1 MAETEETLPRATV
14 QKIIKEIL
22 MNPENNPS
30 TKELSCAKETVDV
43 LSSACLDP
51 DFVATEF
58 IKMISMQSNEICEKD
73 KKKTIAPEHAI
84 QAISTL
90 GWEQHEKDLKD
101 TWENSR
107 EVTKAIQER
116 SHASRHTAGMTEA
129 ELLAAQEQLFAASR
143 ARFDASG
150 QQ

>member
-1 MAETEETLPRATV
+1 MT
-14 QKIIKEIL
+14 Q
-22 MNPENNPS
+22 
-30 TKELSCAKETVDV
+30 
-43 LSSACLDP
+43 
-51 DFVATEF
+51 
-58 IKMISMQSNEICEKD
+58 
-73 KKKTIAPEHAI
+73 
-84 QAISTL
+84 TL

-107 EVTKAIQER
+107 EVTKVRLTFVVTWTLDAEAFDQAIQER
-116 SHASRHTAGMTEA
+116 SHASRHTAGMSEA

>member
-43 LSSACLDP
+43 LSSACL
-51 DFVATEF
+51 EF

>member
-1 MAETEETLPRATV
+1 MSETEETLPRATV

-22 MNPENNPS
+22 MNGENEPS
-30 TKELSCAKETVDV
+30 TKEFSCAKETVDI
-43 LSSACLDP
+43 LSTACL
-51 DFVATEF
+51 EF

-116 SHASRHTAGMTEA
+116 SHASRHTAGMSEA

>member
-1 MAETEETLPRATV
+1 MSETEETLPRATV

-22 MNPENNPS
+22 MNPENKPS

-43 LSSACLDP
+43 LSSACL
-51 DFVATEF
+51 EF

-90 GWEQHEKDLKD
+90 GWDQHEKDLKD

>member
-1 MAETEETLPRATV
+1 MSETEETLPRATV

-22 MNPENNPS
+22 MNPENEPS
-30 TKELSCAKETVDV
+30 TKEFSCAKETVDI
-43 LSSACLDP
+43 LSSACL
-51 DFVATEF
+51 EF

-90 GWEQHEKDLKD
+90 GWDQHEKDLKD

>member
-1 MAETEETLPRATV
+1 MKDQRY
-14 QKIIKEIL
+14 
-22 MNPENNPS
+22 S
-30 TKELSCAKETVDV
+30 F
-43 LSSACLDP
+43 
-51 DFVATEF
+51 FV
-58 IKMISMQSNEICEKD
+58 KQ
-73 KKKTIAPEHAI
+73 
-84 QAISTL
+84 TL

-107 EVTKAIQER
+107 EVTKVRCHSGWSDPANSFETYNQAIQER

>member
-1 MAETEETLPRATV
+1 MSETEETLPRATV

-22 MNPENNPS
+22 MNPENEPS
-30 TKELSCAKETVDV
+30 TKEFSCAKETVDI
-43 LSSACLDP
+43 LSSACL
-51 DFVATEF
+51 EF

-90 GWEQHEKDLKD
+90 GWDKHEKDLKD

-116 SHASRHTAGMTEA
+116 SHASRHTAGMSEA

>member
-1 MAETEETLPRATV
+1 MSETEETLPRATV

-43 LSSACLDP
+43 LSSACL
-51 DFVATEF
+51 EF

-90 GWEQHEKDLKD
+90 GWDQHEKDLKD

-116 SHASRHTAGMTEA
+116 SHASRHTAGMSEA